1 MTLKAF
7 SKKKYVDWKKYV
19 VHGIN
24 TKTVGHLYLYLLDK
38 AFIMFKIQYRW
49 SKELLFQLVLIFIVF
64 LFYSFDKND
73 PLIEEHE
80 IVFFSTYVTAAM
92 IVNYILL
99 DRFLYKKKYIG
110 FFFWFFV
117 LISIVIVIEEGV
129 LEKIY
134 YPDTRGKYIPNIFFN
149 LLDVLP
155 PIIILSGFKFAWDA
169 VIKQK
174 ELDEVKLKAQESEL
188 QLLKTQINPHFL
200 FNNLNN
206 LYAHAVEKSGKTPEI
221 ILALSDFLRYTL
233 YECKARYVSINKEIE
248 QLENYIQLHE
258 MHLEGRGK
266 VSFTS
271 DIDGPGFQIAPLLL
285 MVFIENAF
293 KHSTSSQSDSI
304 EIDIDLRV
312 NNNGQ
317 LTFACS
323 NTFQEQSNTE
333 SLSKGIGL
341 KNVKKRLNLLYPKQH
356 ELIINS
362 EKELFKVNLEIQLNQ
377 LQVD

>member
-1 MTLKAF
+1 M
-7 SKKKYVDWKKYV
+7 
-19 VHGIN
+19 
-24 TKTVGHLYLYLLDK
+24 
-38 AFIMFKIQYRW
+38 KIQYKW
-49 SKELLFQLVLIFIVF
+49 SKELLFQLVLIGIVF

-73 PLIEEHE
+73 PLIEGHE
-80 IVFFSTYVTAAM
+80 IVYFLTYVSAAM
-92 IVNYILL
+92 VVNYILL
-99 DRFLYKKKYIG
+99 DRFLYKKNYVG

-117 LISIVIVIEEGV
+117 LITVVIVIEEGV

-134 YPDTRGKYIPNIFFN
+134 YPDTRGKHIPNIFFN

-174 ELDEVKLKAQESEL
+174 ELDEIKLKAQEGEL
-188 QLLKTQINPHFL
+188 QLLKSQINPHFL

-206 LYAHAVEKSGKTPEI
+206 LYAHAIENSSKTPEI

-248 QLENYIQLHE
+248 QLENFIHLNE

-266 VSFTS
+266 VSFSS
-271 DIDGPGFQIAPLLL
+271 DIKGVGFQIAPLLS

-304 EIDIDLRV
+304 EIDIYLAV
-312 NNNGQ
+312 NNEGL
-317 LTFACS
+317 LTFECRNS
-323 NTFQEQSNTE
+323 FQEQSNTE
-333 SLSKGIGL
+333 NLSKGIGL

-356 ELIINS
+356 SLKTTS
-362 EKELFKVNLEIQLNQ
+362 EKEYFKVYLEIQLNQ
-377 LQVD
+377 LTN

>member
-1 MTLKAF
+1 M
-7 SKKKYVDWKKYV
+7 
-19 VHGIN
+19 
-24 TKTVGHLYLYLLDK
+24 
-38 AFIMFKIQYRW
+38 MKIQYKW
-49 SKELLFQLVLIFIVF
+49 SKELLFQLILIVIVF

-73 PLIEEHE
+73 PLIEGHE
-80 IVFFSTYVTAAM
+80 IVFFLTYVGAAM
-92 IVNYILL
+92 VVNYILL
-99 DRFLYKKKYIG
+99 DRFLYKKNYIG

-117 LISIVIVIEEGV
+117 LISIVIVLEEGV

-134 YPDTRGKYIPNIFFN
+134 YPDTRGKNIQNIFFN

-155 PIIILSGFKFAWDA
+155 PIMILSGFKFAWDA

-174 ELDEVKLKAQESEL
+174 ELDEIKLKAQEGEL
-188 QLLKTQINPHFL
+188 QLLKSQINPHFL

-206 LYAHAVEKSGKTPEI
+206 LYAHAIENSSKTPEI

-248 QLENYIQLHE
+248 QLENFIHLNE

-266 VSFTS
+266 VAFSS
-271 DIDGPGFQIAPLLL
+271 DNKGVGFQIAPLLL

-293 KHSTSSQSDSI
+293 KHSTSSQLNSI
-304 EIDIDLRV
+304 EIDIRLAV
-312 NNNGQ
+312 NNKGL
-317 LTFACS
+317 LTFECINS
-323 NTFQEQSNTE
+323 YQEQSNTE
-333 SLSKGIGL
+333 NLSKGIGL

-356 ELIINS
+356 SLLISS

-377 LQVD
+377 LTN

>member
-1 MTLKAF
+1 MM
-7 SKKKYVDWKKYV
+7 
-19 VHGIN
+19 
-24 TKTVGHLYLYLLDK
+24 KT
-38 AFIMFKIQYRW
+38 QYKW
-49 SKELLFQLVLIFIVF
+49 SKELLFQLVLIVIVF
-64 LFYSFDKND
+64 LFYSFDYND
-73 PLIEEHE
+73 PLIEGHE
-80 IVFFSTYVTAAM
+80 IVFYLTYVSAAM
-92 IVNYILL
+92 VVNYVLL
-99 DRFLYKKKYIG
+99 DRFLYKKNYIG

-117 LISIVIVIEEGV
+117 LISIMIVIEEGV

-134 YPDTRGKYIPNIFFN
+134 YPDTRGKNIQNIFFN

-174 ELDEVKLKAQESEL
+174 ELDEIKLKAQEGEL
-188 QLLKTQINPHFL
+188 QLLKSQINPHFL

-206 LYAHAVEKSGKTPEI
+206 LYAHAIENSSKTPEI

-248 QLENYIQLHE
+248 QLENFIHLNE

-266 VSFTS
+266 VSFSS
-271 DIDGPGFQIAPLLL
+271 DIKGAGFQIAPLLL

-304 EIDIDLRV
+304 EINIFLAV
-312 NNNGQ
+312 NNEGLLSFECRN
-317 LTFACS
+317 S
-323 NTFQEQSNTE
+323 FQEQSNTE
-333 SLSKGIGL
+333 NLSKGIGL

-356 ELIINS
+356 SLKTTC
-362 EKELFKVNLEIQLNQ
+362 EKELFKVYLEIQLNQ
-377 LQVD
+377 LTN

>member
-1 MTLKAF
+1 M
-7 SKKKYVDWKKYV
+7 
-19 VHGIN
+19 
-24 TKTVGHLYLYLLDK
+24 
-38 AFIMFKIQYRW
+38 
-49 SKELLFQLVLIFIVF
+49 VLIIIVF

-80 IVFFSTYVTAAM
+80 IVFFSTYITAAM
-92 IVNYILL
+92 VVNYILL
-99 DRFLYKKKYIG
+99 DKFLYKKNYIG

-117 LISIVIVIEEGV
+117 LISAVIVIEEGI
-129 LEKIY
+129 LEKVY
-134 YPDTRGKYIPNIFFN
+134 FPDTRGKNIPNIFFN

-206 LYAHAVEKSGKTPEI
+206 LYAHAIEKSSKTPEI

-248 QLENYIQLHE
+248 QLENYIQLNE

-266 VSFTS
+266 ISFYS
-271 DIDGPGFQIAPLLL
+271 DIEGTGFQIAPLLL
-285 MVFIENAF
+285 IVFVENAF
-293 KHSTSSQSDSI
+293 KHSASSQLDSI
-304 EIDIDLRV
+304 EIDIHLKV
-312 NNNGQ
+312 NKRGH
-317 LTFACS
+317 LTFECI

-341 KNVKKRLNLLYPKQH
+341 NNVRKRLNLLYPKQH
-356 ELIINS
+356 SLNIS
-362 EKELFKVNLEIQLNQ
+362 DEKEMFKVYLEIQLKQ
-377 LQVD
+377 FESD

>member
-1 MTLKAF
+1 MTIIGFTLK
-7 SKKKYVDWKKYV
+7 KYTNRIKYV
-19 VHGIN
+19 VRGIN
-24 TKTVGHLYLYLLDK
+24 TKTVGNLYLYLSFNAK
-38 AFIMFKIQYRW
+38 KMMKTQYKW
-49 SKELLFQLVLIFIVF
+49 SKELLFQLVLIVIVF
-64 LFYSFDKND
+64 LFYSFDYND
-73 PLIEEHE
+73 PLIEGHE
-80 IVFFSTYVTAAM
+80 IVFFLTYVSAAM
-92 IVNYILL
+92 VVNYVLL
-99 DRFLYKKKYIG
+99 DRFLYKKNYIG

-117 LISIVIVIEEGV
+117 LISIMIVIEEGV

-134 YPDTRGKYIPNIFFN
+134 YPDTRGKRIQNIFFN

-174 ELDEVKLKAQESEL
+174 ELDEIKLKAQEGEL
-188 QLLKTQINPHFL
+188 QLLKSQINPHFL

-206 LYAHAVEKSGKTPEI
+206 LYAHAIENSSKTPEI

-248 QLENYIQLHE
+248 QLENFIHLNE

-266 VSFTS
+266 LSFSS
-271 DIDGPGFQIAPLLL
+271 DIKGAGFQIAPLLL

-304 EIDIDLRV
+304 EINIFLAV
-312 NNNGQ
+312 NNEGLLSFECRN
-317 LTFACS
+317 S
-323 NTFQEQSNTE
+323 FQEQSNTE
-333 SLSKGIGL
+333 NLSKGIGL

-356 ELIINS
+356 SLKTTC
-362 EKELFKVNLEIQLNQ
+362 EKELFKVYLEIQLNQ
-377 LQVD
+377 LTN

>member
-1 MTLKAF
+1 M
-7 SKKKYVDWKKYV
+7 
-19 VHGIN
+19 
-24 TKTVGHLYLYLLDK
+24 
-38 AFIMFKIQYRW
+38 MKIQYKW
-49 SKELLFQLVLIFIVF
+49 SKELLFQLVLIGIVF

-73 PLIEEHE
+73 PLIEGHE
-80 IVFFSTYVTAAM
+80 IVYFLTYVSAAM
-92 IVNYILL
+92 VVNYILL
-99 DRFLYKKKYIG
+99 DRFLYKKNYVG

-117 LISIVIVIEEGV
+117 LITVVIVIEEGV

-134 YPDTRGKYIPNIFFN
+134 YPDTRGKHIPNIFFN

-174 ELDEVKLKAQESEL
+174 ELDEIKLKAQEGEL
-188 QLLKTQINPHFL
+188 QLLKSQINPHFL

-206 LYAHAVEKSGKTPEI
+206 LYAHAIENSSKTPEI

-248 QLENYIQLHE
+248 QLENFIHLNE

-266 VSFTS
+266 VSFSS
-271 DIDGPGFQIAPLLL
+271 DIKGVGFQIAPLLL

-304 EIDIDLRV
+304 EIDIYLAV
-312 NNNGQ
+312 NNEGL
-317 LTFACS
+317 LTFECRNS
-323 NTFQEQSNTE
+323 FQEQSNTE
-333 SLSKGIGL
+333 NLSKGIGL

-356 ELIINS
+356 SLKTTS
-362 EKELFKVNLEIQLNQ
+362 EKEYFKVYLEIQLNQ
-377 LQVD
+377 LTN

>member
-1 MTLKAF
+1 M
-7 SKKKYVDWKKYV
+7 
-19 VHGIN
+19 
-24 TKTVGHLYLYLLDK
+24 
-38 AFIMFKIQYRW
+38 KIQYKW
-49 SKELLFQLVLIFIVF
+49 SKELLFQLVLIGIVF

-73 PLIEEHE
+73 PLIEGHE
-80 IVFFSTYVTAAM
+80 IVYFLTYVSAAM
-92 IVNYILL
+92 VVNYILL
-99 DRFLYKKKYIG
+99 DRFLYKKNYVG

-117 LISIVIVIEEGV
+117 LITVVIVIEEGV

-134 YPDTRGKYIPNIFFN
+134 YPDTRGKHIPNIFFN

-174 ELDEVKLKAQESEL
+174 ELDEIKLKAQEGEL
-188 QLLKTQINPHFL
+188 QLLKSQINPHFL

-206 LYAHAVEKSGKTPEI
+206 LYAHAIENSSKTPEI

-248 QLENYIQLHE
+248 QLENFIHLNE

-266 VSFTS
+266 VSFSS
-271 DIDGPGFQIAPLLL
+271 DIKGVGFQIAPLLL

-304 EIDIDLRV
+304 EIDIYLAV
-312 NNNGQ
+312 NNEGL
-317 LTFACS
+317 LTFECRNS
-323 NTFQEQSNTE
+323 FQEQSNTE
-333 SLSKGIGL
+333 NLSKGIGL

-356 ELIINS
+356 SLKTTS
-362 EKELFKVNLEIQLNQ
+362 EKEYFKVYLEIQLNQ
-377 LQVD
+377 LTN

>member
-1 MTLKAF
+1 MTIIGFTLK
-7 SKKKYVDWKKYV
+7 KYTNRIKYV
-19 VHGIN
+19 VRGIN
-24 TKTVGHLYLYLLDK
+24 TKSVANLYLYLSFNALK
-38 AFIMFKIQYRW
+38 MMKIQYKW
-49 SKELLFQLVLIFIVF
+49 SKELLFQLVLIVIVF
-64 LFYSFDKND
+64 LFYSFDYND
-73 PLIEEHE
+73 PLIEGHE
-80 IVFFSTYVTAAM
+80 IVFYLTYVSAAM
-92 IVNYILL
+92 VVNYVLL
-99 DRFLYKKKYIG
+99 DRFLYKKNYIG

-117 LISIVIVIEEGV
+117 LISIMIVIEEGV

-134 YPDTRGKYIPNIFFN
+134 YPDTRGKRIQNIFFN

-174 ELDEVKLKAQESEL
+174 ELDEIKLKAQEGEL
-188 QLLKTQINPHFL
+188 QLLKSQINPHFL

-206 LYAHAVEKSGKTPEI
+206 LYAHAIENSSKTPEI

-248 QLENYIQLHE
+248 QLENFIHLNE

-266 VSFTS
+266 VSFSS
-271 DIDGPGFQIAPLLL
+271 DIKGAGFQIAPLLL

-304 EIDIDLRV
+304 EINIFLAV
-312 NNNGQ
+312 NNEGLLSFECRN
-317 LTFACS
+317 S
-323 NTFQEQSNTE
+323 FQEQSNTE
-333 SLSKGIGL
+333 NLSKGIGL

-356 ELIINS
+356 SLKTTC
-362 EKELFKVNLEIQLNQ
+362 EKELFKVYLEIQLNQ
-377 LQVD
+377 LTN

>member
-1 MTLKAF
+1 M
-7 SKKKYVDWKKYV
+7 
-19 VHGIN
+19 
-24 TKTVGHLYLYLLDK
+24 
-38 AFIMFKIQYRW
+38 KIQYKW
-49 SKELLFQLVLIFIVF
+49 SKELLFQLVLIGIVF

-73 PLIEEHE
+73 PLIEGHE
-80 IVFFSTYVTAAM
+80 IVYFLTYVSAAM
-92 IVNYILL
+92 VVNYILL
-99 DRFLYKKKYIG
+99 DRFLYKKNYVG

-117 LISIVIVIEEGV
+117 LITVVIVIEEGV

-134 YPDTRGKYIPNIFFN
+134 YPDTRGKHIPNIFFN

-174 ELDEVKLKAQESEL
+174 ELDEIKLKAQEGEL
-188 QLLKTQINPHFL
+188 QLLKSQINPHFL

-206 LYAHAVEKSGKTPEI
+206 LYAHAIENSSKTPEI

-248 QLENYIQLHE
+248 QLENFIHLNE

-266 VSFTS
+266 VSFSS
-271 DIDGPGFQIAPLLL
+271 DIKGVGFQIAPLLL

-304 EIDIDLRV
+304 EIDIYLAV
-312 NNNGQ
+312 NNEGL
-317 LTFACS
+317 LTFECRNS
-323 NTFQEQSNTE
+323 FQEQSNTE
-333 SLSKGIGL
+333 NLSKGIGL

-356 ELIINS
+356 SLKTTS
-362 EKELFKVNLEIQLNQ
+362 EKGHFKVYLEIQLNQ
-377 LQVD
+377 LTNWLIALS

>member
-1 MTLKAF
+1 M
-7 SKKKYVDWKKYV
+7 
-19 VHGIN
+19 IE
-24 TKTVGHLYLYLLDK
+24 TK
-38 AFIMFKIQYRW
+38 YRW
-49 SKELLFQLVLIFIVF
+49 STELLFQLILIIIVF

-80 IVFFSTYVTAAM
+80 IVFFSTYVAAAM
-92 IVNYILL
+92 VVNYILL
-99 DRFLYKKKYIG
+99 DRFLYKKNYIG

-117 LISIVIVIEEGV
+117 LISAVIVIEEGV

-206 LYAHAVEKSGKTPEI
+206 LYAHAVEKSNKTPEI

-248 QLENYIQLHE
+248 QLENYIHLHK

-271 DIDGPGFQIAPLLL
+271 DIQETGFQIAPLLL

-304 EIDIDLRV
+304 EIAIHLTV
-312 NNNGQ
+312 NTKGK
-317 LTFACS
+317 LTFECS

-341 KNVKKRLNLLYPKQH
+341 KNVQKRLNLLYPKQH
-356 ELIINS
+356 TLTITDQ
-362 EKELFKVNLEIQLNQ
+362 KELYQVFLEIQLNP
-377 LQVD
+377 LEVD